1 MLTRTSQRGGVSFV
15 ERWSNRVAFLVGF
28 LTGRGYSAPQIADV
42 LDDGTSAGTI
52 TKMWEYWRVDGV
64 RDSDDVAI
72 RVPLTSMQRA
82 HLFARA
88 QQRGLSIE
96 EYSRRML
103 VCGSMP
109 VDRYGEIVRAD
120 QFEDVT

>member
-1 MLTRTSQRGGVSFV
+1 MLTRASNRGGVSFV
-15 ERWSNRVAFLVGF
+15 ERWSNRTAFLVGF

-42 LDDGTSAGTI
+42 LDDGTSSGTV
-52 TKMWEYWRVDGV
+52 TKMWQYWNVSGSRP
-64 RDSDDVAI
+64 SDEVSI
-72 RVPLTSMQRA
+72 NVPLTSMQRS
-82 HLFARA
+82 HLYSRA
-88 QQRGLSIE
+88 QQHGLSIE
-96 EYSRRML
+96 EYARRML